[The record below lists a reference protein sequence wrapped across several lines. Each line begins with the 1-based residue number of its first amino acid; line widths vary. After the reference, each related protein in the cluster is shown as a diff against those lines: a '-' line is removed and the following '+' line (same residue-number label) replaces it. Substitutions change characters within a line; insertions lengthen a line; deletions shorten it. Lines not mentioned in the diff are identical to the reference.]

1 MLVDVQQ
8 NPFEK
13 HRIAI
18 AAECYT
24 EALVLEGLPQDM
36 TDELQLPDQPVNQQ
50 GSSAFIIHNLSD
62 KPYRSAAVAS
72 FPEEPLSD
80 LSKSNSFLRSGCI
93 SQHISACYAM
103 CHIC

>member
-1 MLVDVQQ
+1 MDVQQ

-13 HRIAI
+13 HRIGI

-50 GSSAFIIHNLSD
+50 GSSAFVIHNLSD

-72 FPEEPLSD
+72 YPEEPLSD
-80 LSKSNSFLRSGCI
+80 SLKSNSFLCS
-93 SQHISACYAM
+93 SDVPQHVSACHAM
-103 CHIC
+103 CHDC